1 MAAMVRIYCRD
12 HHFHAG
18 GLCAG
23 CEQFLAYANMR
34 LERCRFGEEKPN
46 CAKCPVHCY
55 QRERREQARV
65 VMRYAGPRIIWEHP
79 VLSLRHWFD
88 GFRQAPQI

>member
-1 MAAMVRIYCRD
+1 
-12 HHFHAG
+12 
-18 GLCAG
+18 
-23 CEQFLAYANMR
+23 
-34 LERCRFGEEKPN
+34 
-46 CAKCPVHCY
+46 
-55 QRERREQARV
+55 V